1 MLTVQIYFGDR
12 IYFGTGSILG
22 PQIRNQLLLA
32 VSLSYRYA
40 LVDYHR
46 LRSRRYAHLHELRFS
61 GGMV

>member
-46 LRSRRYAHLHELRFS
+46 LRSRRYALTLA
-61 GGMV
+61 